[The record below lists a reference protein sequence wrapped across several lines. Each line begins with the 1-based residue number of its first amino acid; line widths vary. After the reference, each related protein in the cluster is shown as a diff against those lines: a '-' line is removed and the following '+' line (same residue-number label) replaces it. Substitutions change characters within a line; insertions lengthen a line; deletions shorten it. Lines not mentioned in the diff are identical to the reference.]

1 MQLSSTWICIV
12 ESRAKPRKYKLW
24 HELTRRPASH
34 EWMMLDRVLLL
45 VFADCLL
52 FDVVWFDSCLLLLA
66 TTGNQEVDPHSGVS
80 WVCIIPINSVSDFRV
95 CVCVQWADTDLRG
108 TMPIL
113 HFLRE
118 VEKFDQGRQ
127 LGISCWGSSSK
138 SVGALHHSS
147 RAAGFSCGNDL
158 WSLGTIVTVKLWFGT
173 SGTNTTSPHEAL
185 LTLSLS
191 ILIRT
196 LVSLEL
202 QARLRLWQLFFR
214 SGMNMAIPLPVT
226 VSIFG
231 TFAARNWIIVSFQRC
246 YQPCSK
252 QVDRPKEELRMLTP
266 QDAMPSNI
274 LIILWVQPWVAPLP
288 AGKADVFVLISH
300 VCYHVAICINM
311 WIRCINQKIF
321 SLFGFLHVTGIFQQV
336 GVRKCSW

>member
-1 MQLSSTWICIV
+1 MN
-12 ESRAKPRKYKLW
+12 W
-24 HELTRRPASH
+24 HEDLRHIS
-34 EWMMLDRVLLL
+34 EWCWTGSCCW
-45 VFADCLL
+45 FCWL
-52 FDVVWFDSCLLLLA
+52 FIVWFDSCLLLLA

-80 WVCIIPINSVSDFRV
+80 WVCIIPINSVSDFRVCV

-214 SGMNMAIPLPVT
+214 SGMNMAIPSPVT

-231 TFAARNWIIVSFQRC
+231 TFAARNWIIRSFQRC

-288 AGKADVFVLISH
+288 AGKADVFVLIIH
-300 VCYHVAICINM
+300 VCWPVSICINT
-311 WIRCINQKIF
+311 WIGCINQKIF
-321 SLFGFLHVTGIFQQV
+321 SLFGFLHVTSIFQQV
-336 GVRKCSW
+336 AVRKCSW